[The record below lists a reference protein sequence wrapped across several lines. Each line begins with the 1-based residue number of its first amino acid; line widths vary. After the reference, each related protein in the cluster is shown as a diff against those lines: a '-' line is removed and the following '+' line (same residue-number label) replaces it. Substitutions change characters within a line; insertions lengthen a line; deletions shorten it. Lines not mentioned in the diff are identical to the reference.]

1 MKRFIA
7 LLLAVLI
14 LFGISGAMAET
25 WTCPNCGR
33 SGNDGAFCPGC
44 GTAKPGSTNIRV
56 GDYVYLGR
64 WEQNDYTGDG
74 AEPIRWLVISKS
86 GSKLFLLS
94 EKALETLPF
103 NKKSDGTSWAGSSLR
118 QWLNY
123 DFYRGAFNTQEAE
136 AIQTTQVED
145 TVEHTYY
152 EFNTASRFSGITQD
166 KVFLLSYLELCTY
179 LDMQTAVCEPTAVV
193 SKKVTKN
200 ARDGISLIK
209 ANGRAYCY
217 WWLRTSSYKKNAMIM
232 AYDGFS
238 SAYEHHPAVSV
249 RPALWVDA
257 SAVTQ

>member
-1 MKRFIA
+1 MKQFIA
-7 LLLAVLI
+7 LLLAAMI
-14 LFGISGAMAET
+14 LFGASCATAET
-25 WTCPNCGR
+25 WTCPSCGR

-64 WEQNDYTGDG
+64 WEQNDFTGDG
-74 AEPIRWLVISKS
+74 AEPIRWLVISKD

-94 EKALETLPF
+94 EKALANLPF

-123 DFYRGAFNTQEAE
+123 DFYRGAFNAQEAE

-145 TVEHTYY
+145 TVEHSYY
-152 EFNTASRFSGITQD
+152 EFNTASRFSGTTQD

-179 LDMQTAVCEPTAVV
+179 LDLQTAACEPTAVV
-193 SKKVTKN
+193 SKSKN
-200 ARDGISLIK
+200 KIMLSK
-209 ANGRAYCY
+209 SNGRAYCY
-217 WWLRTSSYKKNAMIM
+217 WWLRTSSYKKNAMFM
-232 AYDGFS
+232 SYEGFS
-238 SAYEHHPAVSV
+238 SAYEHHPQICV